1 LTIASSKEK
10 LLIRLLTILIMLAS
24 TATSA
29 QSPKIGADEALKRAE
44 AGNLTI
50 VDIRLPVEWKKTGM
64 PETAVGIS
72 LQDEK
77 FKPRAGFIDDLL
89 DLVDGDRSQPIALI
103 CATGARSAY
112 AEKLLAANGFTN
124 LHDITEGMLGGPNGQ
139 GWTKRNLP
147 TSPCTSC

>member
-1 LTIASSKEK
+1 M
-10 LLIRLLTILIMLAS
+10 IRLLSVLTLLVAFS
-24 TATSA
+24 ASA
-29 QSPKIGADEALKRAE
+29 QTGKISADKALKQAQE
-44 AGNLTI
+44 GEITI
-50 VDIRLPVEWKKTGM
+50 VDIRLPVEWKKTGL

-77 FKPRAGFIDDLL
+77 FKPRAGFVDDLL
-89 DLVDGDRSQPIALI
+89 KLVDGDRSRPIALI

-147 TSPCTSC
+147 TSPCVTC

>member
-1 LTIASSKEK
+1 M
-10 LLIRLLTILIMLAS
+10 IRLITVIVMLSACS
-24 TATSA
+24 AMAQTA
-29 QSPKIGADEALKRAE
+29 KIRADEALKWAQE
-44 AGNLTI
+44 GEITI
-50 VDIRLPVEWKKTGM
+50 VDIRLPVEWKRTGM
-64 PETAVGIS
+64 PETSVGIS

-77 FKPRAGFIDDLL
+77 FKPRAGFVDDLL

>member
-1 LTIASSKEK
+1 MEK
-10 LLIRLLTILIMLAS
+10 PLIRFLAVLMMLAS
-24 TATSA
+24 FSASA
-29 QSPKIGADEALKRAE
+29 QSLKISADDALKRAQK
-44 AGNLTI
+44 GDITI

-77 FKPRAGFIDDLL
+77 FKPRADFVDDLL
-89 DLVDGDRSQPIALI
+89 DLVDGDRNRPIALI
-103 CATGARSAY
+103 CASGARSAY

-147 TSPCTSC
+147 TSPCTRC

>member
-1 LTIASSKEK
+1 M
-10 LLIRLLTILIMLAS
+10 IRLLTVLMTLAAFS
-24 TATSA
+24 ASA
-29 QSPKIGADEALKRAE
+29 QTAKIDADEALKRAQE
-44 AGNLTI
+44 GEITI
-50 VDIRLPVEWKKTGM
+50 VDIRLPVEWKKTGL

-72 LQDEK
+72 LQGEK
-77 FKPRAGFIDDLL
+77 FKPRAGFVDDLL
-89 DLVDGDRSQPIALI
+89 DLVDGDRSRPIALI

-147 TSPCTSC
+147 TSPCVAC

>member
-1 LTIASSKEK
+1 M
-10 LLIRLLTILIMLAS
+10 IRFLAVLMMLAS
-24 TATSA
+24 FSASA
-29 QSPKIGADEALKRAE
+29 QSLKISADDALKRAQK
-44 AGNLTI
+44 GDITI

-77 FKPRAGFIDDLL
+77 FKPRADFVDDLL
-89 DLVDGDRSQPIALI
+89 DLVDGDRNRPIALI
-103 CATGARSAY
+103 CASGARSAY

-147 TSPCTSC
+147 TSPCTRC

>member
-1 LTIASSKEK
+1 M
-10 LLIRLLTILIMLAS
+10 IRFLAVLMMLAS
-24 TATSA
+24 FSASA
-29 QSPKIGADEALKRAE
+29 QSLKISADDALKRAQK
-44 AGNLTI
+44 GDITI

-77 FKPRAGFIDDLL
+77 FKPRADFVDDLL
-89 DLVDGDRSQPIALI
+89 DLVDGDRNRPIALI

-147 TSPCTSC
+147 TSPCTRC